1 MIGKNMKKQGYITDK
16 YIQEM
21 IDNIKK
27 FGSYIVIEEGIA
39 SPHGNISKNVMKD
52 GISLLISK
60 KKIFL
65 PDKKFVNIFIAFAIK
80 ERENQQKVLKFIFE
94 LATRENLKEHLIKL
108 TNIKNVISYLKEE

>member
-1 MIGKNMKKQGYITDK
+1 MIGKNMKQQGYITDK

-39 SPHGNISKNVMKD
+39 IPHGNISKNVMKN

-60 KKIFL
+60 KKVFL
-65 PDKKFVNIFIAFAIK
+65 PDKKFVK
-80 ERENQQKVLKFIFE
+80 SLDKLTKK
-94 LATRENLKEHLIKL
+94 LLKEDRDIPHQQ
-108 TNIKNVISYLKEE
+108 